1 MEQKTQQM
9 WLKNKRN
16 STNGPKKLNKY
27 DQKTHTKVPKKLNKD
42 GEQTQQMCH
51 LTDI

>member
-1 MEQKTQQM
+1 MTKKQ
-9 WLKNKRN
+9 
-16 STNGPKKLNKY
+16 KKLNKWTKKLNTY